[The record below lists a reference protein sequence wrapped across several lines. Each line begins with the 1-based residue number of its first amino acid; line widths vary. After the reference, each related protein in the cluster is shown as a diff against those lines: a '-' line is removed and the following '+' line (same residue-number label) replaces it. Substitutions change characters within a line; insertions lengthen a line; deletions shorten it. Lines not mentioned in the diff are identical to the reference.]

1 MDIEWTKPVETY
13 GELKGYRVRYG
24 LRGQRLT
31 EILITD
37 PEVQHQEISGLEKG
51 IEYEFRV
58 AGINRVGAGQE
69 AIKAYLTPEG
79 VPSDSP
85 KNITTRFQTPD
96 VIEIS
101 YDAPPEIARN
111 GQVTMYDIQFWKSV
125 APDEKR
131 MRSTTERKTVFANL
145 EDNTEYKFSVRAN
158 TRKGYGPWSSVV
170 SFRTDRNIIRAPQ
183 HVRAMATSDSS
194 IEVWWEAVPLR
205 TKVVGYEIFYTMTEV
220 DDLDK
225 WQRKTVALTTSAEL
239 INLERDA
246 RYAIAV
252 AARTHDGLGRLSQ
265 RINEKVKP
273 QDVVLNL
280 RAQDVSTHTMSLSW
294 GQPIRLMPI
303 NYKISYNAYKEFV
316 DAQGITQSAQVPTIT
331 ILVSPKTNEYTIK
344 DLSPFTTY
352 HVNVSAIPP
361 DRSYRPPAKITVTT
375 QMAAPQPMV
384 KPDFYGVHGPRSKGE
399 LTVFLPQ
406 ASEEYGPISHYYL
419 VVIPYRNST
428 SSNVNYPDQYDTAD
442 LVRNSK
448 GGVVVS
454 GSNLDGL
461 DGVEEEDEAVM
472 PYIAAKFLQRSI
484 PYTFVLGNG
493 QNYEGFINKRLV
505 RGMLYKVRL
514 TPPEACDVQS
524 VGSANYRS
532 TCYPVSNANVL
543 IYSQ

>member
-1 MDIEWTKPVETY
+1 MKHKFVFPFRLVKKDPTITMDIEWTKPMETY

-24 LRGQRLT
+24 HRGEKLT

-37 PEVQHQEISGLEKG
+37 PNVQHQEISNLEKG

-79 VPSDSP
+79 VPTDSP

-101 YDAPPEIARN
+101 YDPPPEVSRN
-111 GQVTMYDIQFWKSV
+111 GQITMYDIQFWKSV
-125 APDEKR
+125 SPEEKR
-131 MRSTTERKTVFANL
+131 MRSTTERKTVFATL

-158 TRKGYGPWSSVV
+158 TRKGYGPWSTQV

-183 HVRAMATSDSS
+183 HVQAMATSDSS

-205 TKVVGYEIFYTMTEV
+205 TKVIGYELFYTMTDV
-220 DDLDK
+220 ADLDK
-225 WQRKTVALTTSAEL
+225 WTRKSIGLTTSAEVV
-239 INLERDA
+239 NLERDA
-246 RYAIAV
+246 RYSIAV

-265 RINEKVKP
+265 KINEKVKP

-280 RAQDVSTHTMSLSW
+280 RAPEVTTHTMTLSW
-294 GQPIRLMPI
+294 GQPIRLTPI

-316 DAQGITQSAQVPTIT
+316 DAQGITQSAKVPTIT
-331 ILVSPKTNEYTIK
+331 ILVSPTTQEYKIK

-352 HVNVSAIPP
+352 HVNVSAIPS

-384 KPDFYGVHGPRSKGE
+384 KPDFYGVRAHDRGE

-419 VVIPYRNST
+419 IVIPNSN
-428 SSNVNYPDQYDTAD
+428 SSNVKYPDQYNTVD
-442 LVRNSK
+442 LVSNSK
-448 GGVVVS
+448 AS
-454 GSNLDGL
+454 
-461 DGVEEEDEAVM
+461 
-472 PYIAAKFLQRSI
+472 
-484 PYTFVLGNG
+484 
-493 QNYEGFINKRLV
+493 
-505 RGMLYKVRL
+505 L
-514 TPPEACDVQS
+514 TD
-524 VGSANYRS
+524 R
-532 TCYPVSNANVL
+532 NAL
-543 IYSQ
+543 SLALPI